1 MTFKSI
7 LVHVYD
13 TIASDQR
20 VRVATG
26 VAKAF
31 DATVAGIHFVMPAI
45 DAELA
50 QLPPREIAV
59 RISEEEMRERV
70 EGALQAQCEKA
81 GVRVDELR
89 VVERNA
95 VDTAIAEMRCADL
108 SVLAQGDLDR
118 TNGRFERRLAE
129 QSLLAVGGPIVFVP
143 YAPAKTDVGERIV
156 VAWDGGREAAR
167 ALRDALPLLGRAK
180 RVTVLS
186 FAPPARLG
194 QDISRSQMR
203 LAAYLRA
210 YAIEADM
217 RQMACDAREG
227 GELLLSQLADLNADL
242 LVMGGYGHARV
253 REIAL
258 GGVTRTILDS
268 MTVPVLMS
276 H

>member
-7 LVHVYD
+7 LVHVD
-13 TIASDQR
+13 DTVASDRRLCVATDIAKGFDGTIAGMYF
-20 VRVATG
+20 A
-26 VAKAF
+26 
-31 DATVAGIHFVMPAI
+31 MPAVEA
-45 DAELA
+45 DLA
-50 QLPPREIAV
+50 QLPPPEIAV
-59 RISEEEMRERV
+59 RMSEAEMRERV
-70 EGALQAQCEKA
+70 EGSLQAQCEKA

-95 VDTAIAEMRCADL
+95 FDTAIAEMRCADV

-129 QSLLAVGGPIVFVP
+129 QSMLASGGPIVFVP
-143 YAPAKTDVGERIV
+143 YAPAKTDIGERIV

-167 ALRDALPLLGRAK
+167 AVRDALPLLGRAK

-186 FAPPARLG
+186 FGLRARLR
-194 QDISRSQMR
+194 QEISRSQMR
-203 LAAYLRA
+203 LAAYVRA

-217 RQMACDAREG
+217 HAMACEASEG